1 MAKKRKPLFI
11 ALIVIVVIFLILIIT
26 PFFIDADR
34 FRPQIENAL
43 SGELGRKV
51 EIGHL
56 SVSLLSG
63 SLKADEISIAD
74 DAAFSK
80 EDFLTAKS
88 LAIGIDV
95 MPLILSRQLHVHSLD
110 INDPQLQL
118 LRTAAGQWNFST
130 LGGAAPANA
139 KPAAATANDPP
150 SDPPADPPATP
161 ATTTSMANSI
171 TVDSL
176 KISGATVSLRR
187 VGEAMSATNV
197 YQNVNIAAQNIS
209 EASAFPFQF
218 DAKTPTGGKLNLTG
232 KVGPLGNGDANHL
245 PFDGEL
251 KAHSVP
257 AEDIENL
264 LAVLGYA
271 LPSGSSLK
279 GGTLEANL
287 ALRGPLEGFV
297 SQGPVSLNNVTLAG
311 YSLGS
316 KLAGAL
322 GQSSAQTGNDT
333 LVKVASSNVSYGP
346 AGVRA
351 ESVNVEIPG
360 IGDVTGSGTVSAN
373 NALDFHLIAK
383 LEGSS
388 PLAKLTQLPFFNQG
402 GGIPFHVDGTTS
414 DPHVTADIAGLNK
427 TPLNQLKVPTKGQ
440 LGGMLGGLLKR
451 KKPQ

>member
-1 MAKKRKPLFI
+1 MAGKKKPFLI
-11 ALIVIVVIFLILIIT
+11 ALIVVVVIFLILIIT
-26 PFFIDADR
+26 PFFIDADH
-34 FRPQIENAL
+34 FRPEIETTL

-51 EIGHL
+51 QIGHL

-63 SLKADEISIAD
+63 SLKADQISIAD
-74 DAAFSK
+74 DPAFSK
-80 EDFLTAKS
+80 GDFLTAKS

-95 MPLILSRQLHVHSLD
+95 MPLIFSRQLHVHSLD
-110 INDPQLQL
+110 INDPQLEL
-118 LRTAAGQWNFST
+118 LRTTAGTWNFST
-130 LGGAAPANA
+130 LGGAAPANGKSA
-139 KPAAATANDPP
+139 PAANDPP
-150 SDPPADPPATP
+150 GDPPAAQAPASS
-161 ATTTSMANSI
+161 AASNI

-176 KISGATVSLRR
+176 KISNATVSLRR

-197 YQNVNIAAQNIS
+197 YQDVNIAAQNIS

-251 KAHSVP
+251 KAQSVP

-279 GGTLEANL
+279 GGTLQANL

-322 GQSSAQTGNDT
+322 GQSSAQAGNDT
-333 LVKVASSNVSYGP
+333 LIKVASSNVRYGP
-346 AGVRA
+346 DGVRA

-360 IGDVTGSGTVSAN
+360 IGSVTGSGTVSAN
-373 NALDFHLIAK
+373 NTLDFHLIAK

-427 TPLNQLKVPTKGQ
+427 TPLNQLKVPNQNQ
-440 LGGMLGGLLKR
+440 LGGLLGGLLKK
-451 KKPQ
+451 KKPQQ

>member
-1 MAKKRKPLFI
+1 MAGKKKPFLI
-11 ALIVIVVIFLILIIT
+11 ALIVVVVIFLILIIT
-26 PFFIDADR
+26 PFFIDADH
-34 FRPQIENAL
+34 FRPEIETTL

-51 EIGHL
+51 QIGHL

-63 SLKADEISIAD
+63 SLKADQISIAD
-74 DAAFSK
+74 DPAFSK
-80 EDFLTAKS
+80 DDFLTAKS

-95 MPLILSRQLHVHSLD
+95 MPLIFSRQLHVHSLD
-110 INDPQLQL
+110 INDPQLEL
-118 LRTAAGQWNFST
+118 LRTTSGTWNFST
-130 LGGAAPANA
+130 LGGAAPANG
-139 KPAAATANDPP
+139 KSAAAANDPP
-150 SDPPADPPATP
+150 GDPPAAQAPASS
-161 ATTTSMANSI
+161 AASNI

-176 KISGATVSLRR
+176 KISNATVSLRR

-197 YQNVNIAAQNIS
+197 YQDVNIAAQNIS

-251 KAHSVP
+251 KAQSVP

-279 GGTLEANL
+279 GGTLQANL

-322 GQSSAQTGNDT
+322 GQSSAQAGNDT
-333 LVKVASSNVSYGP
+333 LIKVASSNVRYGP
-346 AGVRA
+346 DGVRA

-360 IGDVTGSGTVSAN
+360 IGSVTGSGTVSAN
-373 NALDFHLIAK
+373 NTLDFHLIAK

-427 TPLNQLKVPTKGQ
+427 TPLNQLKVPNQSQ
-440 LGGMLGGLLKR
+440 LGGMLGGLLKK
-451 KKPQ
+451 KKPQQ